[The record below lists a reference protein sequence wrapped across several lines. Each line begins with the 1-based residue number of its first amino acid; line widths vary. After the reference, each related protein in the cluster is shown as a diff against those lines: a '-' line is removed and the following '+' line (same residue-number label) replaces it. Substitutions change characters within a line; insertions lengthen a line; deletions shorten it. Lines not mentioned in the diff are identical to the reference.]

1 MSASAFGPPST
12 PLTVLATT
20 DLPFRGEYWD
30 RLVQI
35 FEPDR
40 IVTVDPTDADRIAE
54 VLETADIAVLGKDL
68 DQRHIAA
75 PCLKWVHVNISGM
88 TMSALPG
95 VFERGLVVTGAAGR
109 SAPALAE
116 HAFRDML
123 VLTSNFLAF
132 NEAQKRRQWGG
143 ITGSS
148 DCAHSTAAPSV
159 SLAWV
164 PRAWRSPPVPRLSE

>member
-1 MSASAFGPPST
+1 MSASAIAPPST

-40 IVTVDPTDADRIAE
+40 IVAVDPTDADRIAE

-75 PCLKWVHVNISGM
+75 PCLN
-88 TMSALPG
+88 
-95 VFERGLVVTGAAGR
+95 R
-109 SAPALAE
+109 S
-116 HAFRDML
+116 M
-123 VLTSNFLAF
+123 
-132 NEAQKRRQWGG
+132 
-143 ITGSS
+143 
-148 DCAHSTAAPSV
+148 
-159 SLAWV
+159 
-164 PRAWRSPPVPRLSE
+164 